1 MSFRSFQN
9 KNKQHKENFMK
20 QLGKIQSQE
29 FEEEEKEKE
38 FFNFIYIRYNEVVQT
53 IPNNSE
59 KEWADLLQY
68 NLQDEGFETSTH
80 PLLQNCFQIQGD
92 DAWYIVSKA
101 EQPSTVF
108 KLQSKVVVVI
118 HEKSITQYTFTKDGC
133 VIKQM

>member
-9 KNKQHKENFMK
+9 KNQQHKENFMK

-29 FEEEEKEKE
+29 FEVEEKE
-38 FFNFIYIRYNEVVQT
+38 FFNFIYTTYAEVVQT
-53 IPNNSE
+53 IPNKSE

-92 DAWYIVSKA
+92 DAWFLVSKA
-101 EQPSTVF
+101 EQPSSVF
-108 KLQSKVVVVI
+108 KLQSKVVVI
-118 HEKSITQYTFTKDGC
+118 HEKSITQYTFEKDGC
-133 VIKQM
+133 LLKKIVY